1 MVSYENCSMDSE
13 PLEFGVLLCVCG
25 GGVVSRQAFSA
36 VQELTLLIRLTS
48 TSEVCLS
55 LPPEYW
61 D

>member
-1 MVSYENCSMDSE
+1 MVSYKKCSMDSE
-13 PLEFGVLLCVCG
+13 PLEFGALLCVCMG
-25 GGVVSRQAFSA
+25 VSRQAFSA

-48 TSEVCLS
+48 ISEVCLP